1 MEDWFI
7 FSGLG
12 VEDWFIFSG
21 LGVEDWFIFSG
32 LGVEDW
38 FIWYRGWICK
48 ESKGN
53 QSYTPHPCK
62 IVLLAYSIQSLNVKI
77 GRNVW
82 TFWQCLKWKV
92 DDVTSVWFL
101 SATRIIVCAQS
112 KSDNWVFHFNIINPG
127 DSMKIQFPS
136 PHRFPCLSWLSRHIN
151 SCTWKKNA
159 FIKSKFHFLCIME
172 SLEKVKLPLSH

>member
-1 MEDWFI
+1 MI
-7 FSGLG
+7 NRTFSGLG

-21 LGVEDWFIFSG
+21 LGVEDWI
-32 LGVEDW
+32 
-38 FIWYRGWICK
+38 IWYRGWICK
-48 ESKGN
+48 ESKD

-101 SATRIIVCAQS
+101 SATRIFLWAQS
-112 KSDNWVFHFNIINPG
+112 KSDNWVFHFNILNSG

-151 SCTWKKNA
+151 SCTWKKCFYKIQIPFLMHNG
-159 FIKSKFHFLCIME
+159 KFRE
-172 SLEKVKLPLSH
+172 S